1 MIENIKNYLIK
12 NNRMYKKGIIS
23 KKMFIKTNYEK
34 FHSKL
39 FQYQDYLHKTEIKN
53 IEISKNEVIFT
64 MYENEIKMILPKKDI
79 RSTPLEILNFRQ
91 YESKETNMIK
101 LLLKKKSIFID
112 VGANF
117 GWYSL
122 LLSKQ
127 FPRSKIYSFEPIKN
141 TYKYFKKNIEKN
153 KCKNIITNNIGLSNE
168 NKKITFFYSERH
180 SGMTSSR
187 NLENLPDIKKY
198 YINVKTLDAY
208 CYSNKLNPD
217 FIKCDV
223 EGAELLVFKGAKNT
237 LLNNKPIVFSEILR
251 KWSKKFNYDPNDIFK
266 FFYDLGYRSYTAGNF
281 KLKKFYNMNSNT
293 KETNFF
299 FLHNKKHKKLI
310 ETHT

>member
-141 TYKYFKKNIEKN
+141 TYKYFKKNIV
-153 KCKNIITNNIGLSNE
+153 S
-168 NKKITFFYSERH
+168 
-180 SGMTSSR
+180 
-187 NLENLPDIKKY
+187 P
-198 YINVKTLDAY
+198 
-208 CYSNKLNPD
+208 
-217 FIKCDV
+217 
-223 EGAELLVFKGAKNT
+223 
-237 LLNNKPIVFSEILR
+237 FSEV
-251 KWSKKFNYDPNDIFK
+251 
-266 FFYDLGYRSYTAGNF
+266 
-281 KLKKFYNMNSNT
+281 
-293 KETNFF
+293 
-299 FLHNKKHKKLI
+299 
-310 ETHT
+310 